1 MADSAHKT
9 EVSHDT
15 VETTQAHIGHGQD
28 AHAEINPMEIS
39 GQMVVWTWVLFFI
52 TLGALYKVAWKP
64 ILGTLDKREEEI
76 QESIDNAEVLRNEM
90 AQLEAVK
97 AEQLAEADAK
107 SKKILETA
115 RNGAQEQA
123 KAIEEKARDEAAI
136 LTENAH
142 RDIDVSRALAEDGLR
157 LKSAVWAREL
167 AGKLI
172 DENLDDDKNRA
183 LTDKLI
189 EEL

>member
-9 EVSHDT
+9 EPTHDL
-15 VETTQAHIGHGQD
+15 VESTQAHSGQGHD

-39 GQMVVWTWVLFFI
+39 GQMVIWTWVLFFI

-64 ILGTLDKREEEI
+64 ILGALDKREEEI
-76 QESIDNAEVLRNEM
+76 QESIDNAEVLRQEM
-90 AQLEAVK
+90 AELEAVK
-97 AEQLAEADAK
+97 AKQLAEADEQ
-107 SKKILETA
+107 SKKILEIA
-115 RNGAQEQA
+115 RMGAQEQA
-123 KAIEEKARDEAAI
+123 AAIEEKARDEAAI

-142 RDIDVSRALAEDGLR
+142 RDIDVSRALAEDELR
-157 LKSAVWAREL
+157 IKSAEWARKL
-167 AGKLI
+167 AAKLI
-172 DENLDDDKNRA
+172 DENLDDEKNRA